1 MQETFQQDLSVP
13 AQRLSRGRKV
23 WGEMR
28 KSRWAYAFIS
38 PFYILFA
45 IFGLWP
51 MAFSVYLSLT
61 EWKGVG
67 PMEFVGFEH
76 FTRLIR
82 DGVFWQSMRN
92 GTILFVLYVPL
103 MLFLALVLA
112 VILNSGRVR
121 GFRIFR
127 TIIFMPFITNMI
139 AVGFA
144 FRIMFTQQ
152 NGLINILLGY
162 VGIAPVPW
170 LESVWGARIALSIL
184 IIWAWLGYNMVIM
197 MAGLQMISKDL
208 TEAALV
214 DGATPI
220 QAFFR
225 ITIPLMRPVIL
236 FTAVTSTIGSFGLFA
251 EIAAL
256 TEGGPMNATITP
268 LIRIYNVAFGGLRLG
283 YASAMAYT
291 YFAIIF
297 FLTIFQVRFGR
308 ER

>member
-1 MQETFQQDLSVP
+1 MESIQDHAAVP
-13 AQRLSRGRKV
+13 PKPIGRPRSR
-23 WGEMR
+23 WGEVR

-67 PMEFVGFEH
+67 PLEFVGFENY
-76 FTRLIR
+76 TRLVR
-82 DGVFWQSMRN
+82 DTVFWQSMRN
-92 GTILFVLYVPL
+92 GIILFVLYVPL

-121 GFRIFR
+121 GYRIFR

-139 AVGFA
+139 AAGFA
-144 FRIMFTQQ
+144 FRILFTHQ
-152 NGLINILLGY
+152 NGLINIGLGTL
-162 VGIAPVPW
+162 GLDAVPW
-170 LESVWGARIALSIL
+170 LESVWWARITLSIL

-197 MAGLQMISKDL
+197 MAGLQTIPHDL

-214 DGATPI
+214 DGATPV

-251 EIAAL
+251 EVASL
-256 TEGGPMNATITP
+256 TEGGPINATLTP

-283 YASAMAYT
+283 YASALAYT

-297 FLTIFQVRFGR
+297 FLTIFQVRYGR